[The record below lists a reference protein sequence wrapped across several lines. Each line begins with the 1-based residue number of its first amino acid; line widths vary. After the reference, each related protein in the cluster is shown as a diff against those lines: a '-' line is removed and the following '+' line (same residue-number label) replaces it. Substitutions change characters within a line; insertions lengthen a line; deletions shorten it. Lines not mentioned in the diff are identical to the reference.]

1 MLNTELQIALGV
13 LIVITKTFSPF
24 EPKEWLA
31 SSFFPYYHL

>member
-24 EPKEWLA
+24 ELKEWLA